1 MSNKVTMDNI
11 LPQLITWG
19 ENPKELNLWLRI
31 FRDLSP
37 ALQEELA
44 KNFEAE
50 LESLV
55 GSI

>member
-1 MSNKVTMDNI
+1 MINKDTVEKMVDR
-11 LPQLITWG
+11 LITQD
-19 ENPKELNLWLRI
+19 ENLKELNIWLRI

-44 KNFEAE
+44 KNLEAE
-50 LESLV
+50 LKSLD